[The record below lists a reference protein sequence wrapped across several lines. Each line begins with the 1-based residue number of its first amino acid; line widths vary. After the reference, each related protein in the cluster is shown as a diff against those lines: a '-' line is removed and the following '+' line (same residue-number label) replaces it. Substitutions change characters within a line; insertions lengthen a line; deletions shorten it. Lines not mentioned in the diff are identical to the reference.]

1 MHPASVI
8 SGMASEKRKNIN
20 NISAPVISEAFDD
33 NIDKHRLRDSLNQYS
48 PDYLFNQIGGNEIVY
63 LGNSV
68 IEA

>member
-20 NISAPVISEAFDD
+20 NTSAPVISEAFDD

-48 PDYLFNQIGGNEIVY
+48 PDYLFN
-63 LGNSV
+63 
-68 IEA
+68 